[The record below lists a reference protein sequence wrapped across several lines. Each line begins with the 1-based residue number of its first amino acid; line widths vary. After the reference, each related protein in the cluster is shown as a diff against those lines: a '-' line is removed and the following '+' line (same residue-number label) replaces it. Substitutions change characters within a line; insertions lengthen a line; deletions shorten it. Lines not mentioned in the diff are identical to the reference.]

1 MRRLV
6 VAAAC
11 VALVGSLSAGA
22 WAQENKTVQ
31 GTITSIAKDSVTVK
45 VMDEDMT
52 FKVDS
57 STDVVATGGGTAMRA
72 AQAEGMSGTPL
83 DKLLKVGQP
92 VEVHYAPDTMM
103 ASRIRA
109 IAKASSQKPQMKMPS
124 HDASG
129 TVSEVN
135 ADSLTVKGDAG
146 EWTFTIDD
154 HTAVIAA
161 GGSTHSRAAAAE
173 GKSTPITD
181 FVGVGDTVRV
191 KYHEAEGA
199 KIATEVRVRQ
209 KARG

>member
-6 VAAAC
+6 VATAC
-11 VALVGSLSAGA
+11 AALVGSVSAGA

-57 STDVVATGGGTAMRA
+57 STDVVATGGGTAMRT

-83 DKLLKVGQP
+83 DNLLKVGQA
-92 VEVHYAPDTMM
+92 VEVRYATDTMM

-109 IAKASSQKPQMKMPS
+109 IAKASSKKPKMPS
-124 HDASG
+124 RDASG
-129 TVSEVN
+129 TVSAVT
-135 ADSLTVKGDAG
+135 ADSLTVKGDDS
-146 EWTFTIDD
+146 EWTFVIDD
-154 HTAVIAA
+154 HTAVVAK
-161 GGSTHSRAAAAE
+161 GGSTHSRAAASE
-173 GKSTPITD
+173 GKATPITD

-191 KYHEAEGA
+191 KYHETEGT
-199 KIATEVRVRQ
+199 KVATEVRVRE
-209 KARG
+209 KAGS

>member
-22 WAQENKTVQ
+22 RAQENKTVQ

-45 VMDEDMT
+45 VMNEDMT

-57 STDVVATGGGTAMRA
+57 STDVVATGGSTAMRTA
-72 AQAEGMSGTPL
+72 KAEGMSGTPL
-83 DKLLKVGQP
+83 DTLLKVGQA
-92 VEVHYAPDTMM
+92 VEVRYAADTMM

-109 IAKASSQKPQMKMPS
+109 IAKASSKRSKMAS
-124 HDASG
+124 HDAAG
-129 TVSEVN
+129 TVSAVT

-146 EWTFTIDD
+146 EWTFMIDD
-154 HTAVIAA
+154 HTSVVAA

-173 GKSTPITD
+173 GKATPITD

-199 KIATEVRVRQ
+199 KVATEVRVRE